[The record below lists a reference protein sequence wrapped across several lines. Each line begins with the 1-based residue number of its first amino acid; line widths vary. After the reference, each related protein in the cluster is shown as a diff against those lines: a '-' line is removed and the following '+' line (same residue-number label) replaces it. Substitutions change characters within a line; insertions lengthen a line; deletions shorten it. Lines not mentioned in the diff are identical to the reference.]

1 MDHFDTKVNKMRLD
15 IDEIN
20 KEIEQIQKV
29 KIIIFNFHNNFRKI
43 KLKKELYQ
51 IL

>member
-29 KIIIFNFHNNFRKI
+29 KIIIFNIQNNFRKI
-43 KLKKELYQ
+43 KQKNELYQ